1 MSDYQW
7 TVQLTPNLLT
17 PDVPNDY
24 VAQLLSPGA
33 TLHNEQLADK
43 LVAARTELR
52 RETILSVLAARDRLV
67 CEALLQ
73 GFSVQDGVLHVSP
86 RIHGAW
92 TGEMHHF
99 DPAAHTLSVNAAP
112 SAELRKAL
120 GGVGVNVVGMKDS
133 GAYIGLVTD
142 LSTGKANGTVHKGE
156 DIAVEGDKIKLF
168 PDGDSG
174 VFFVDSE
181 GEPTP
186 VEGLPALNTPKKLIV
201 RVPGG
206 LGAGPYRLQVVTRF
220 TSGTQ
225 VLKEPRTIE
234 YAQPLSVAS

>member
-1 MSDYQW
+1 M
-7 TVQLTPNLLT
+7 
-17 PDVPNDY
+17 
-24 VAQLLSPGA
+24 
-33 TLHNEQLADK
+33 
-43 LVAARTELR
+43 
-52 RETILSVLAARDRLV
+52 
-67 CEALLQ
+67 
-73 GFSVQDGVLHVSP
+73 
-86 RIHGAW
+86 
-92 TGEMHHF
+92 
-99 DPAAHTLSVNAAP
+99 
-112 SAELRKAL
+112 
-120 GGVGVNVVGMKDS
+120 
-133 GAYIGLVTD
+133 
-142 LSTGKANGTVHKGE
+142 HKGE